1 MSQLSWT
8 CPPAYTQAYTPTYPK
23 IIIIRDVIM
32 VDTTY
37 RQYDLI
43 GIDGLRI
50 K

>member
-1 MSQLSWT
+1 MSQLRDMSS
-8 CPPAYTQAYTPTYPK
+8 CIYTGLYTHPK
-23 IIIIRDVIM
+23 IIRIRDVIM